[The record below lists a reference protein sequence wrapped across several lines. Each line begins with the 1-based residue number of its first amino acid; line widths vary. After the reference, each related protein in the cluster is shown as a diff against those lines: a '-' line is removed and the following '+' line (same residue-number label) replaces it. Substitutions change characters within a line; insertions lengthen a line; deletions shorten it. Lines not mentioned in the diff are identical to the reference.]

1 MKRYAILFLM
11 MAALTSA
18 CSTRLHRNTDSLVP
32 AAELSVIDSLL
43 WTQPDSAFAQLQ
55 GFAGSHEVDSLDLFN
70 RHYFHLL
77 LSELLYKNDY
87 AQTNRDKLLCAV
99 DYYDSLVAE
108 GGSHVDADLLFLDAR
123 AHYIDGVGYY
133 EMDSVVPACGQYL
146 KAVELMEEHFIE
158 EELVGK
164 KAQFMAL
171 AYTRLTDVFSD
182 HYLHAIAIYFAKRS
196 VSYYQAYEAETWHL
210 AWALEEIGAHYD
222 MMQLFDSA
230 EYYYDCSMNLLID
243 TNTQL
248 YRDVASRKAFLSYE
262 IRRTINECLPYLFHI
277 ANLAED
283 DTEKAARYLSIGGI
297 YYSEIMYDSARVYLE
312 SVFENAPDFESKVIA
327 SEWLLEIALS
337 KGDTLGSE
345 YYAEALSNHIILK
358 DQEGLI
364 YADLTSAFQQ
374 YQQNRASLRSQKT
387 RKSMAFVLGTAILM
401 AVVLAIVMRR
411 HLKKQNDSIREQLDA
426 ERYAHEVFQA
436 SLSGRLK
443 NSNKTLRSVTKQIEQ
458 SRVTIDVA
466 ESDNTDDYAA
476 FMNSPVCKQILDLV
490 NTNTFKTNINH
501 RSYKEYAINREQ
513 LIVIR
518 RVGNEYLSHF
528 TATIKRKYPK
538 LSISD
543 IDFCYLYL
551 LGLHEADISV
561 LLQKSIS
568 AVYERS
574 KKIKRV
580 MGSDDGL
587 YYFLS
592 NMLRW

>member
-1 MKRYAILFLM
+1 MEYE
-11 MAALTSA
+11 T
-18 CSTRLHRNTDSLVP
+18 
-32 AAELSVIDSLL
+32 
-43 WTQPDSAFAQLQ
+43 
-55 GFAGSHEVDSLDLFN
+55 
-70 RHYFHLL
+70 
-77 LSELLYKNDY
+77 LYN
-87 AQTNRDKLLCAV
+87 L
-99 DYYDSLVAE
+99 
-108 GGSHVDADLLFLDAR
+108 G
-123 AHYIDGVGYY
+123 
-133 EMDSVVPACGQYL
+133 
-146 KAVELMEEHFIE
+146 
-158 EELVGK
+158 
-164 KAQFMAL
+164 
-171 AYTRLTDVFSD
+171 
-182 HYLHAIAIYFAKRS
+182 
-196 VSYYQAYEAETWHL
+196 AYE
-210 AWALEEIGAHYD
+210 I
-222 MMQLFDSA
+222 
-230 EYYYDCSMNLLID
+230 
-243 TNTQL
+243 
-248 YRDVASRKAFLSYE
+248 
-262 IRRTINECLPYLFHI
+262 
-277 ANLAED
+277 
-283 DTEKAARYLSIGGI
+283 
-297 YYSEIMYDSARVYLE
+297 
-312 SVFENAPDFESKVIA
+312 
-327 SEWLLEIALS
+327 
-337 KGDTLGSE
+337 
-345 YYAEALSNHIILK
+345 
-358 DQEGLI
+358 
-364 YADLTSAFQQ
+364 QQ